1 MATKTANP
9 HAWFYAHL
17 KTVEGW
23 GQGYD
28 EVIKEGVVSAYSD
41 GMTTSL
47 KQLYERYPKLYNR
60 MRSEL
65 SNRTKTKRAEQDPR
79 LDKARKKLIAAIF
92 SHLED
97 KGYIPDMDYVKRV
110 ACNGAKVT
118 RFNDIPLNTL
128 KNLYNQFV
136 NKDLQAGVNELIKNT
151 GLCLSKK

>member
-9 HAWFYAHL
+9 HTWFFAHL

-23 GQGYD
+23 GQGFD
-28 EVIKEGVVSAYSD
+28 DVIKGGIISHYS
-41 GMTTSL
+41 GGKTESL
-47 KQLYERYPKLYNR
+47 KELFEKYPKAYNR

-65 SNRTKTKRAEQDPR
+65 STSTPKKRAEQDPR

-97 KGYIPDMDYVKRV
+97 KGYTPDMDYVKRV
-110 ACNGAKVT
+110 ACNGAKAT

>member
-1 MATKTANP
+1 MKTTTNP

-23 GQGYD
+23 GKGFD
-28 EVIKEGVVSAYSD
+28 DVIKEGIVSAYSG

-47 KQLYERYPKLYNR
+47 KQLYGRYPKLYNS

-65 SNRTKTKRAEQDPR
+65 SPRTKTKRAGQDPR

-97 KGYIPDMDYVKRV
+97 KGYTPDMDYVKRV
-110 ACNGAKVT
+110 ACNAAKVT
-118 RFNDIPLNTL
+118 RFNDIPLNSL

-151 GLCLSKK
+151 GLCQSKK